1 MDGDGPQF
9 RSLAEENAEL
19 RAENARLKADLEE
32 TRQLLDEAR
41 TLAEQDPLAAVLN
54 RRAFLQALGRAIARC
69 ERHGDAAAL
78 AYFDLDGLKQVNDTY
93 GHVVGDAVIS
103 HVGAYLASAVR
114 KSDVAGRIGGDEF
127 AVLFWR
133 SDQAQADESAQR
145 IIVGLRD
152 HPLER
157 HELKLTI
164 NASYGVCP
172 LSSGLTPEMAME
184 RADAAMYAEKRR
196 RQAMMSGNS

>member
-9 RSLAEENAEL
+9 RRLADENAEL
-19 RAENARLKADLEE
+19 RAENARLKADLEG
-32 TRQLLDEAR
+32 TRALLDEAR
-41 TLAEQDPLAAVLN
+41 LLAEQDPLAAILN

-69 ERHGDAAAL
+69 ERHGDVAAL
-78 AYFDLDGLKQVNDTY
+78 AYFDLDGLKQVNDTH

-103 HVGAYLASAVR
+103 HVGAYLAGAIR

-133 SDQAQADESAQR
+133 SDPAQADESARR
-145 IIVGLRD
+145 IISGLRAR
-152 HPLER
+152 PLIR
-157 HELKLTI
+157 RGLELTVS
-164 NASYGVCP
+164 ASYGVCP
-172 LSSGLTPEMAME
+172 LSSGLSPEQAME